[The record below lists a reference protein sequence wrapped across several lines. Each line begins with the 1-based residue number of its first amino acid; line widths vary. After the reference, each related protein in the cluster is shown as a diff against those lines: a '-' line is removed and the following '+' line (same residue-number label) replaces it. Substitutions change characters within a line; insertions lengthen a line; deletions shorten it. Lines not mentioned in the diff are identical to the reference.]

1 MIAKIT
7 RILPSF
13 FLVLISGVAVA
24 SILINSCADHG
35 RIVKIEEQEP
45 PVLTVSFKDDVQP
58 ILLASCAFNNCHGNF
73 NPQHGVNVTSY
84 AGIMN
89 NDPFHGRHVIP
100 GDANVSALYLAITTR
115 YREIGLQFR
124 MPQFS
129 DTLTSGQQDT
139 IKTWINEGAH
149 DN

>member
-1 MIAKIT
+1 MIASIT

-35 RIVKIEEQEP
+35 RVVQIVEEEP
-45 PVLTVSFKDDVQP
+45 PMLTVSFKDDVQP
-58 ILLASCAFNNCHGNF
+58 VLLASCAFNNCHGSF

-100 GDANVSALYLAITTR
+100 GDADVSAIYLAVTTR